1 MSLDCSQAIRGT
13 ISPPFSVKW
22 GKGGV
27 VRKSRGEFWTVSTSE
42 CPSDGVA
49 SSLQDL
55 LVRDAPLAFLL
66 SKKAAQGILQ
76 RAKRRGR
83 SLPEMFE
90 ASLQANL
97 RITAKE

>member
-1 MSLDCSQAIRGT
+1 MGTTSLQSC
-13 ISPPFSVKW
+13 VKW

-42 CPSDGVA
+42 CPSGAVA

-55 LVRDAPLAFLL
+55 LDRDVPPTFLL
-66 SKKAAQGILQ
+66 SKKAAQGILD

-83 SLPEMFE
+83 VLPELFE
-90 ASLQANL
+90 DSLRVNL
-97 RITAKE
+97 LITERV